1 MLINIV
7 ISIEN
12 SFSEQM
18 VIGRLNCY
26 YHHIHLLIQ
35 MELKH
40 HLMVIQIVQD
50 VLDLHVLDV
59 QNLFHIRRLT
69 IQMFVDIQF
78 MKMVN
83 GNKDNVII

>member
-1 MLINIV
+1 
-7 ISIEN
+7 
-12 SFSEQM
+12 
-18 VIGRLNCY
+18 
-26 YHHIHLLIQ
+26 

-50 VLDLHVLDV
+50 VLDLLVQDV